1 METRKVQLTGGST
14 YTVSLPKEWATE
26 NDVEAG
32 SEIRFHPEDERLVLS
47 PDRGEAHSTGS
58 FDVGARDAAA
68 ELTRVVIT
76 MYVSGFD
83 EIRLTADR
91 LTADQRQ
98 VIRQATQGLVGL
110 EIIEETP
117 ERVVLQDLLDSSELE
132 IENSLERMRLVAL
145 TMVRDAVRALVEGD
159 DGLADDVIDR
169 DDDVDRLWFMVSRI
183 FRTVLRNPAASTT
196 VDIDRE
202 TVFDYQ
208 SGARQLERVADHATK
223 IAGVAQDVETVPDS
237 VVEDLQV
244 LETEAT
250 DLCETAVD
258 ALLETDAEVATREA
272 ESVLERLPA
281 VTERARSVSN
291 TVVEIEES
299 ERAQRLGLVVDSLS
313 RTADYGGNV
322 AESAF
327 LSATP
332 RPE

>member
-14 YTVSLPKEWATE
+14 YTVSLPKEWATA

-32 SEIRFHPEDERLVLS
+32 SEIQFHPEDERLVLS
-47 PDRGEAHSTGS
+47 PRDSEEQSTGS
-58 FDVGARDAAA
+58 FDVGSRDGAA

-83 EIRLTADR
+83 QICLTGDR

-98 VIRQATQGLVGL
+98 VIRRTSQDLVGL
-110 EIIEETP
+110 EIIEETQD
-117 ERVVLQDLLDSSELE
+117 RIVLQDLFDSSELE
-132 IENSLERMRLVAL
+132 IENSLERMRLLAL
-145 TMVRDAVRALVEGD
+145 TMVGDAVTALVDGD
-159 DGLADDVIDR
+159 GDLAADVIDR
-169 DDDVDRLWFMVSRI
+169 DDDIDRLWFMVSRI
-183 FRTVLRNPAASTT
+183 FRTVLRNPAAAT
-196 VDIDRE
+196 VVDLDRE

-223 IAGVAQDVETVPDS
+223 IAGVASEVETVPDPI
-237 VVEDLQV
+237 VEDLEA
-244 LETEAT
+244 LESEAT

-258 ALLETDAEVATREA
+258 ALLESEVETATREA

-281 VTERARSVSN
+281 VTDQARAVSN
-291 TVVEIEES
+291 AVVEIEDS
-299 ERAQRLGLVVDSLS
+299 QRAQRLGLVVDSLS

-327 LSATP
+327 LRSTP